1 MFRVLFFE
9 LIQKHTDRGTQTDC
23 KGCMHI
29 VAEPILSMVGG
40 AEEILVYCDIDDYEI
55 IVASMSHYACKLASD
70 EKPILR
76 VESINTSNVGHW
88 EVRLSTDE
96 RDGQRFNWVFSVPEE
111 KKGGTVLMQA
121 FLQAQPPM
129 EVDDD

>member
-9 LIQKHTDRGTQTDC
+9 LIQRHTSRGTQTDC

-29 VAEPILSMVGG
+29 AAEPILSMVGG

-55 IVASMSHYACKLASD
+55 ITAAMASYACKLANS
-70 EKPILR
+70 EEPMLR
-76 VESINTSNVGHW
+76 VDSISTGIDYW

-96 RDGQRFNWVFSVPEE
+96 RGGEKFSWVFLIPSE
-111 KKGGTVLMQA
+111 KRGSTVLMQD
-121 FLQAQPPM
+121 FLLAQPPM